1 MYRAEW
7 PLLAQSGQN
16 VRYILKKQAR
26 AQEDP
31 SWASS
36 TQLGALWGGFGID
49 FGSLFEDVSNE
60 STTFAQK

>member
-7 PLLAQSGQN
+7 PLLAQSGLF
-16 VRYILKKQAR
+16 VRYILKKQAQ
-26 AQEDP
+26 AQAPPP
-31 SWASS
+31 SASW

-49 FGSLFEDVSNE
+49 FASLFEDVSNE